1 MWLEWG
7 EAGDKPGQL
16 TQKLRPFA
24 LAELKERM
32 VISESWGRWSSG
44 QRGCVSCGLGLSL
57 VCSLGGEGVRVM
69 VVFGEPSVIQT
80 VLCLPQLLEGGPEG
94 SPPKEPPKWSSLLPV
109 AVCK

>member
-44 QRGCVSCGLGLSL
+44 Q
-57 VCSLGGEGVRVM
+57 
-69 VVFGEPSVIQT
+69 
-80 VLCLPQLLEGGPEG
+80 
-94 SPPKEPPKWSSLLPV
+94 
-109 AVCK
+109 